1 MVKGREGKENSSV
14 KTDSETLLLFTS
26 YRMMNERLVDIL
38 Q

>member
-1 MVKGREGKENSSV
+1 MKGREGKENSSA

-38 Q
+38 